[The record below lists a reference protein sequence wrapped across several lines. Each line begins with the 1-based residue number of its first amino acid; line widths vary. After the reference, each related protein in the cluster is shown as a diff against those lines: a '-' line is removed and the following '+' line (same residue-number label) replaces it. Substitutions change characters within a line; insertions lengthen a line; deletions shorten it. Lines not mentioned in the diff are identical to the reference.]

1 MIGSSFL
8 ELLHETNS
16 IHDLGTRLGLLFT
29 LGLTTFIQMPHP
41 AILSLALTTFFDTEH
56 NNRPDRSKYPEQ
68 YVLSLYSILLLQ
80 RTRSCHVTQLFPYPS
95 RAIIPRE
102 YSIFNTRTQVR
113 YSITSSWAVQTLVHT
128 SSSKCFQTVWWKS
141 CSSSYRRSHASC
153 SCGHCEHDKNCWTSL
168 WMATGRT
175 WSKV

>member
-68 YVLSLYSILLLQ
+68 YDIRL
-80 RTRSCHVTQLFPYPS
+80 H
-95 RAIIPRE
+95 PRE
-102 YSIFNTRTQVR
+102 QYVVFEREAR
-113 YSITSSWAVQTLVHT
+113 E
-128 SSSKCFQTVWWKS
+128 F
-141 CSSSYRRSHASC
+141 
-153 SCGHCEHDKNCWTSL
+153 
-168 WMATGRT
+168 
-175 WSKV
+175 